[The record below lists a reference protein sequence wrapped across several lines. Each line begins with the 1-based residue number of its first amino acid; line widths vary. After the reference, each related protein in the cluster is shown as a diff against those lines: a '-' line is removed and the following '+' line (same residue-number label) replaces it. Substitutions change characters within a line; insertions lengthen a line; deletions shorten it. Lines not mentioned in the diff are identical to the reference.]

1 MNMFNSKNRNGEICI
16 LRNDFDKLCLMTYEQ
31 INEFLEFDL
40 DDIKITSNK
49 DLKGKAYIRIP
60 NDITERQLNSE
71 EDRMQFLFEI
81 KLYTYGL
88 SHRYL
93 HYSIKDLVE
102 EFNLE
107 ELKNKEFVLKYCN
120 KEYGNIQIVH
130 KRAKG
135 IYIFFS
141 NEELNLELKKAV
153 PKEQSQE
160 KSKLEIKHLDIKDI
174 EKRTQEIKN
183 RLGKQAIYDQEYI
196 QLQSLIDSDYLLPF

>member
-1 MNMFNSKNRNGEICI
+1 MNMFNKKERDGELHI
-16 LRNDFDKLCLMTYEQ
+16 LRKDFNKLCLMNYEQ
-31 INEFLEFDL
+31 VNDFLEFEL
-40 DDIKITSNK
+40 KECIITDK
-49 DLKGKAYIRIP
+49 PKKGNEAFVRIP
-60 NDITERQLNSE
+60 KDICGVQLNSE

-81 KLYTYGL
+81 KLFTYGL

-93 HYSIKDLVE
+93 NYSIKDLVA

-120 KEYGNIQIVH
+120 KQYGNIQLIH

-135 IYIFFS
+135 VFILFS

-174 EKRTQEIKN
+174 EKRAQEIKN
-183 RLGKQAIYDQEYI
+183 RLGKQAIYDKEYI
-196 QLQSLIDSDYLLPF
+196 QLQSLIDTDYLLPF